1 VKNNTFFVYNYIR
14 RSAVSGRLDLLSFF
28 GWCMLTAVQS
38 YSFGLQLH
46 ASGGQ
51 LARGRRLAMQAG
63 GAFGTGRSVQYDRQ
77 APAALNS

>member
-1 VKNNTFFVYNYIR
+1 
-14 RSAVSGRLDLLSFF
+14 
-28 GWCMLTAVQS
+28 MLTAVQS